1 MGSPEMLP
9 QVFGRYLLVQRL
21 SRGGMGE
28 IFLARHGLSGFEK
41 LCVIKKVLPHLS
53 EDEQFISRFID
64 EAQVAIKLQH
74 GNIAQVFEV
83 GRVDDQYF
91 LALEYIE
98 GRDLRRTLSVLEERN
113 QRFPVDLALLIARD
127 VASGL
132 SYAHRRVDDVGN
144 SLRLVHCD
152 ISPPNVMVSFEGES
166 KIIDFGIAKSAMR
179 GTATDPKMG
188 FGKFGYMAPEQLIRG
203 GEVDLRTD
211 IYAAGVIVYE
221 LLTGQRLYETSDTP
235 DYRALARMVAKGQH
249 PLPSQLD
256 PALAPY
262 DEIVRTALRPNLD
275 DRFQSASDL
284 RDAIQQ
290 ALVGINPTIS
300 SEDLGSYMRGL
311 FGDEMQEQRRAIA
324 QAEAT
329 DLEPWV
335 IELTSQSTHTV
346 SYAMANMPLVAPE
359 QLPAPGLPIRGH
371 AHDRAQPHDHEN
383 HGAVSAADSSAT
395 QLVGREVYRP
405 LRRPRRGVAIA
416 LVAAVLLVGGT
427 VLAWVLGR
435 DPGPASSP
443 AVVDSRPLAGAPVS
457 DDEEPAVEETI
468 AMPPVPVD
476 PSGTEEAAA
485 GSPAPAADEPPVVR
499 TRPRTRA
506 KTPTKPKPKRAAP
519 EPALTRADVQSRFRA
534 LTSEYKRFT
543 KAYGPRLEREWADL
557 AHYATYATSQDKLLV
572 LDKRIAQ
579 FRSRMRN
586 ASN

>member
-1 MGSPEMLP
+1 MNEPNPKPKLGHPQSEMLP

-41 LCVIKKVLPHLS
+41 LCVIKKVLPHLA
-53 EDEQFISRFID
+53 EDEQFISRFVD

-98 GRDLRRTLSVLEERN
+98 GRDLRRTLSVLDERS
-113 QRFPVDLALLIARD
+113 QRLPVDLALLIARD

-152 ISPPNVMVSFEGES
+152 ISPPNVMVSFEGEI

-203 GEVDLRTD
+203 HEVDYRTD

-221 LLTGQRLYETSDTP
+221 LLTGERLYETGETP

-249 PLPSQLD
+249 PLPSHLD
-256 PALAPY
+256 AELAPY
-262 DEIVRTALRPNLD
+262 DAIVRTALQPNPD

-284 RDAIQQ
+284 RDAIQH
-290 ALVGINPTIS
+290 ALVAINPTIS
-300 SEDLGSYMRGL
+300 SEDLGSYMRGV
-311 FGDEMQEQRRAIA
+311 FGEEMLEQRRAIA

-335 IELTSQSTHTV
+335 IELTTQSTHTV
-346 SYAMANMPLVAPE
+346 SYAMANMPLVAPGPASM
-359 QLPAPGLPIRGH
+359 PAPGLPVRAH
-371 AHDRAQPHDHEN
+371 AHDTRDAIK
-383 HGAVSAADSSAT
+383 DSSAT
-395 QLVGREVYRP
+395 QLVAREAYRP
-405 LRRPRRGVAIA
+405 VRRSRRWPFIA
-416 LVAAVLLVGGT
+416 VAALALLVGGS

-435 DPGPASSP
+435 DAVTTTTTTTTTMASAETPDVAPPPPEPEVITMP
-443 AVVDSRPLAGAPVS
+443 AVMVADAAP
-457 DDEEPAVEETI
+457 
-468 AMPPVPVD
+468 
-476 PSGTEEAAA
+476 TEVVAAN
-485 GSPAPAADEPPVVR
+485 EPPVVK
-499 TRPRTRA
+499 TRPRSSGGTSRR
-506 KTPTKPKPKRAAP
+506 PKPKRTAPPAA
-519 EPALTRADVQSRFRA
+519 EPALSKAEVQARFRA
-534 LTSEYKRFT
+534 LTSEYRKFT
-543 KAYGPRLEREWADL
+543 KAYGPRLDREWADL
-557 AHYATYATSQDKLLV
+557 AHYATYATSQDKLRN
-572 LDKRIAQ
+572 LDKRISQ